1 MRLVGGPGYV
11 WGLKGRRKGEGDMEM
26 GAARKEK
33 GRGSNALE
41 GERQG
46 AGRSEMLG
54 LGEG

>member
-11 WGLKGRRKGEGDMEM
+11 LGLKGRRKGEGDMEM